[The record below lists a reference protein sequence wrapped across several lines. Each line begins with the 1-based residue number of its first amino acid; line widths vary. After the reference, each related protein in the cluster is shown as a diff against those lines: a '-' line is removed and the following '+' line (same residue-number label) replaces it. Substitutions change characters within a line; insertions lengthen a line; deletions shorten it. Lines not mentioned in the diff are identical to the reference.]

1 MPMPMRYD
9 DGDATPVRQ
18 QSHRKSHRNF
28 LLHPPPARK
37 LPALVSALLVYLFS
51 PSRSL
56 QQLFVLRLS
65 RFLLFTCWRQSVRF
79 DWDFESDSASEF
91 VPFRSTATPLR
102 RIQSTSYVYVHFS
115 LLCSLW
121 VGGVYLPGG
130 RGETYSHLLLHF
142 FCWPKSGQSRSKPNR
157 KSFGRLEFWLV
168 SFLLLCPAI
177 IIIFVSL
184 AHSMAP
190 PPPPTPP
197 PATPP
202 TTICLKNPNRFDRFS
217 IFNETNQNK
226 KNKKKLRK

>member
-1 MPMPMRYD
+1 MPMPMPMRYD

-65 RFLLFTCWRQSVRF
+65 RFLLFTCWRQSVQF

-121 VGGVYLPGG
+121 VGWVYLPGG

-157 KSFGRLEFWLV
+157 TENLLGVLSFGWSRFCFCARRSSLSSFRWLILWHHHHHQHRHQP
-168 SFLLLCPAI
+168 LLLLQFA
-177 IIIFVSL
+177 
-184 AHSMAP
+184 
-190 PPPPTPP
+190 
-197 PATPP
+197 
-202 TTICLKNPNRFDRFS
+202 
-217 IFNETNQNK
+217 
-226 KNKKKLRK
+226 